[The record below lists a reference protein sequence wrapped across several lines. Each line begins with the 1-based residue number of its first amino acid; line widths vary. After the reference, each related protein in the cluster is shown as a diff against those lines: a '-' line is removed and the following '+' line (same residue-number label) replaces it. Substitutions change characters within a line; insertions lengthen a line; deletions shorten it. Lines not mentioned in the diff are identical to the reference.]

1 MQDGK
6 LHALP
11 FEGKTSLRI
20 KAPLKH
26 ACAPAQLAGD
36 NRAECDTAHL
46 RESVAV
52 DPHRLRY
59 GQRLNLPFNHKLLN
73 PPDSDTT
80 AAAAADPIP
89 EQSPFVVVVP
99 SSNELRPSSVPSKAG
114 KRNEASEP
122 EGLMGAGERCVANR
136 ARESMETVEWGVA
149 SNLKGDERTEPAR
162 ERQAIA
168 LARITR

>member
-1 MQDGK
+1 
-6 LHALP
+6 
-11 FEGKTSLRI
+11 
-20 KAPLKH
+20 
-26 ACAPAQLAGD
+26 
-36 NRAECDTAHL
+36 
-46 RESVAV
+46 V

-80 AAAAADPIP
+80 APAAAPADSIP

-99 SSNELRPSSVPSKAG
+99 SSNELRPSSVPAKAG
-114 KRNEASEP
+114 NRNEASEP
-122 EGLMGAGERCVANR
+122 KGLMGAGERCVANR
-136 ARESMETVEWGVA
+136 AKESMETVDWGVA